1 MLASPDSR
9 RLSLPSQGGTGG
21 SGADG
26 SASINRGGNEVSTKT
41 GDRPSAAAMR
51 ASGER
56 VRNAAA
62 RLFRER
68 GYASTTMRDVAE
80 HAEMQAGSI
89 YYYYPSKQEMLR
101 AVLDHVI
108 TTLTRRTLPLLTD
121 DGGTMNGAITSYR
134 KRFRTA
140 IREHMLTTI
149 EMGDYALSFRRL
161 VNELPD
167 DVRRDFAEKRSL
179 LDEKWRLLL
188 ANAARNGEIRDDV
201 DLGAVRL
208 LLVGAVNSTSEWFNP
223 DRGSL
228 DSIADIVTAMVFDGL
243 AAQR

>member
-1 MLASPDSR
+1 MNDV
-9 RLSLPSQGGTGG
+9 G
-21 SGADG
+21 
-26 SASINRGGNEVSTKT
+26 TKT

-51 ASGER
+51 AGGER

-68 GYASTTMRDVAE
+68 GYASTTMREVAE
-80 HAEMQAGSI
+80 RAEMQAGSI
-89 YYYYPSKQEMLR
+89 YYYYPSKQDLLS

-108 TTLTRRTLPLLTD
+108 TTLTRRTLPLLAD
-121 DGGTMNGAITSYR
+121 DGGAASYR
-134 KRFRTA
+134 ERFRAA

-167 DVRRDFAEKRSL
+167 AVRQEFAEKRSI
-179 LDEKWRLLL
+179 LDERWRSLL

-208 LLVGAVNSTSEWFNP
+208 LLVGAVNSTNEWFNP
-223 DRGSL
+223 ERGSL
-228 DSIADIVTAMVFDGL
+228 DSIADIVTAMLFDGL
-243 AAQR
+243 APQG

>member
-1 MLASPDSR
+1 M
-9 RLSLPSQGGTGG
+9 
-21 SGADG
+21 
-26 SASINRGGNEVSTKT
+26 STKP
-41 GDRPSAAAMR
+41 GDRPSPAAQR

-68 GYASTTMRDVAE
+68 GYASTTMRDVADQ
-80 HAEMQAGSI
+80 AEMQAGSI
-89 YYYYPSKQEMLR
+89 YYYYPSKQALLR
-101 AVLDHVI
+101 AVLEHVI
-108 TTLTRRTLPLLTD
+108 TTLTQRTLPLLGE
-121 DGGTMNGAITSYR
+121 DGGAPSYR
-134 KRFRTA
+134 EQFRAA

-167 DVRRDFAEKRSL
+167 DVREEFAQKRGV
-179 LDEKWRLLL
+179 LDQKWRLLL

-208 LLVGAVNSTSEWFNP
+208 LLVGAVNSTHEWFNA

-228 DSIADIVTAMVFDGL
+228 DSIADIVTAMLFGGL

>member
-1 MLASPDSR
+1 MA
-9 RLSLPSQGGTGG
+9 TK
-21 SGADG
+21 SG
-26 SASINRGGNEVSTKT
+26 E
-41 GDRPSAAAMR
+41 RPSPAAMR

-89 YYYYPSKQEMLR
+89 YYYYPSKQALLH

-108 TTLTRRTLPLLTD
+108 TTLTRRTLPLLAD
-121 DGGTMNGAITSYR
+121 DDSAGGGC
-134 KRFRTA
+134 RFRHRFRAA
-140 IREHMLTTI
+140 IHEHMLTTV

-161 VNELPD
+161 VNELPED
-167 DVRRDFAEKRSL
+167 ARQEFAQKRSQ
-179 LDEKWRLLL
+179 LDEQWAQFLL
-188 ANAARNGEIRDDV
+188 NAARAGEMRDDV

-208 LLVGAVNSTSEWFNP
+208 LLVGAANSTHEWFNP
-223 DRGSL
+223 ERGSL
-228 DSIADIVTAMVFDGL
+228 DSIADIVTAMLFDGL
-243 AAQR
+243 SPGR